1 MTKMHKSICRGSI
14 ILHGLR
20 ILCWFS
26 DWRSKGNK
34 RDAKKLHMYAN
45 ESHGVFGIFS
55 YSMIFL
61 LFSSLMFCLEM
72 LRQNFQVMFLIRGGS
87 FYTHNYSN
95 PHPKTYKPRA
105 NDASSCHERQWL
117 FLGVFANFC

>member
-20 ILCWFS
+20 ILCWFT

-45 ESHGVFGIFS
+45 QSHGVFGIFY
-55 YSMIFL
+55 YSKIFL

-72 LRQNFQVMFLIRGGS
+72 LRQNFQIMFLIRGDFFQFS
-87 FYTHNYSN
+87 VYYSVYYSHNR
-95 PHPKTYKPRA
+95 HPKSHILKRTSPGT
-105 NDASSCHERQWL
+105 NEASSCHERQ
-117 FLGVFANFC
+117 